1 MRKTLILFV
10 LKLIAASA
18 ILYAI
23 WDWKGQMW
31 YALLFRQ
38 TAIPAYGLLG
48 IELVSLSEALN
59 IVVSRF
65 FNILPFLSLMSAA
78 WGISWRR
85 RMIGALAGFL
95 TLLIWH
101 LAFTLIVSSIIGA
114 HQLDP
119 TAYRLLSPW
128 FLLSD
133 ALPFVLWV
141 IIAYKPLTALLP
153 VKPKTAAPGT
163 THDEQ

>member
-23 WDWKGQMW
+23 WDWKGEMW

-38 TAIPAYGLLG
+38 AALLVYGILG
-48 IELVSLSEALN
+48 IKLAAVSEALS
-59 IVVSRF
+59 IAVSRF
-65 FNILPFLSLMSAA
+65 FNILPFISLMSAA

-85 RMIGALAGFL
+85 RLIGTLAGLL

-101 LAFTLIVSSIIGA
+101 LAFTLIVRSIIGA

-141 IIAYKPLTALLP
+141 IIAYKPLTALIP
-153 VKPKTAAPGT
+153 VKPKTTAPIT